1 MTTPQQPPAV
11 ADADT
16 FTVTR
21 TVHVA
26 APVERVWRALT
37 HEEHMTRWFGAR
49 ASLPEVRVGA
59 EGYIGFEGY
68 GDFVVRVEEV
78 DEHRVFAYTWG
89 AHPGDPE
96 PLADGT
102 STLVRFTLAPDHDG
116 TRLTVTETGFGTL
129 TTRDPRQALED
140 NRQGWTSEL
149 DELVAYLERD
159 VEPDVEPDPV
169 RSA

>member
-1 MTTPQQPPAV
+1 MTTPPQPPAV

-26 APVERVWRALT
+26 APVERVWLALT
-37 HEEHMTRWFGAR
+37 HEDHMTRWFGAR

-102 STLVRFTLAPDHDG
+102 STLVRFTLVPDDDG

-129 TTRDPRQALED
+129 TSRDPHQALED

-149 DELVAYLERD
+149 DELVAYLEQD
-159 VEPDVEPDPV
+159 AVLDPV